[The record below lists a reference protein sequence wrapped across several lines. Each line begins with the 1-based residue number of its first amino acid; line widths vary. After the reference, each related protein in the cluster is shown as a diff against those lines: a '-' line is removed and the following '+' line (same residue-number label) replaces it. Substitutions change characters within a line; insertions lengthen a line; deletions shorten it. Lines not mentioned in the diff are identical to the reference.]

1 MFSAKKPF
9 KLEILF
15 LVSRNTFL
23 EIILKPITTPKEI
36 GIKIIKI
43 NPISHDE
50 IKTCTTVKIKEKN
63 DRTKLGITLENKLF
77 IFAVSLVTLVTSL
90 PTGSEFN

>member
-50 IKTCTTVKIKEKN
+50 IKTCTTVSKRKM
-63 DRTKLGITLENKLF
+63 
-77 IFAVSLVTLVTSL
+77 
-90 PTGSEFN
+90 SEQN